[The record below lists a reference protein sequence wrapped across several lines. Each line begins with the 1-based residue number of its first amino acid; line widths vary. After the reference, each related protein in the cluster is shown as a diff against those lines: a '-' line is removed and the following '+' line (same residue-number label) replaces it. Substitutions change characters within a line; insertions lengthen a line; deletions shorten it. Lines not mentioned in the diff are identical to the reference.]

1 MEKVNR
7 TVKKESFIPNSKFQ
21 NGVLIDSCVLYGLF
35 DTKDSWHQS
44 AQTLSGLCNRQGIKL
59 WVPAHAF
66 FEFNAIRLRKL
77 KDDNVRFLETSKIF
91 LDVIYIEETFMKRYL
106 VDDLPYQ
113 KGADYIY
120 MSIAHTEKMPL
131 ITEDKAFFHEEK
143 KRYFSAYHIDEFVE
157 KIKKEN

>member
-7 TVKKESFIPNSKFQ
+7 TVEKKSFIPNSKFQ

-44 AQTLSGLCNRQGIKL
+44 AQTLNKLCNAQEIKL

-77 KDDNVRFLETSKIF
+77 KDDNVRFLEESEIYF
-91 LDVIYIEETFMKRYL
+91 NVIYIEETFMKRYL

-120 MSIAHTEKMPL
+120 MAIAHIERIPL
-131 ITEDKAFFHEEK
+131 ITEDKNFFSEEK
-143 KRYFSAYHIDEFVE
+143 KKYFSAYHIDEFVE